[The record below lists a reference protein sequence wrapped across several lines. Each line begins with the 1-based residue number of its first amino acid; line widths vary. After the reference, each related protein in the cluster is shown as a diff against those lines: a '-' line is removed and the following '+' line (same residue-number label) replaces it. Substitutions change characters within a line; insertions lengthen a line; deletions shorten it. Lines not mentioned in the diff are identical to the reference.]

1 MAKNHPIK
9 HTLLHALILVGIIAI
24 IVSFGIRYARPY
36 TKELSLQKLDETR
49 INDLD
54 AVNNV
59 LNKIISATSTMSIG
73 ANHTIYISLPS
84 NDSACSDLD
93 LPSVPDGW
101 KYHCVATT
109 TLQQADGTGWLP
121 VNFDNSLVQLPI
133 DPINKGETL
142 NYYAYVAS
150 STVTI
155 QPKSKLKLVK
165 SKIIKPTAP
174 IAPQFVL
181 TAVLD
186 SNKYLKERAQNDDG
200 VDDIRYEVGSN
211 VKIWADA
218 EGLIGYWPMD
228 EMDGITVHDISGNN
242 YDGEVFGQHENNIP
256 IDTFNGKSKYIFIP
270 RNKLFDTIGSDNAPY
285 SISLSFN
292 ILNAQESSI
301 TEKWTGAGAYPWAI
315 RIEGSELIFALY
327 DGVKWNDG
335 IRVKSI
341 NFRIWNEL
349 VVVVNPQTNILKLYL
364 NGDLEQV
371 LPILFVHVNNN
382 DGFTIGSRNLKDGR
396 LFSGYI
402 KKFKIF
408 TKVPNDYEI
417 YRSYSTN

>member
-1 MAKNHPIK
+1 MVKQIPIK
-9 HTLLHALILVGIIAI
+9 VTLLHALILVGIIAI
-24 IVSFGIRYARPY
+24 IISFGIRYARPY

-54 AVNNV
+54 AMNDV
-59 LNKIISATSTMSIG
+59 LTSIISTTSTMSIS
-73 ANHTIYISLPS
+73 ANNTIYISLPS
-84 NDSACSDLD
+84 NESTCSDLN

-101 KYHCVATT
+101 SYHCVATT

-142 NYYAYVAS
+142 NYYAYVAI
-150 STVTI
+150 ST
-155 QPKSKLKLVK
+155 K
-165 SKIIKPTAP
+165 SKIVKRKVVEPTKP
-174 IAPQFVL
+174 IVPQFVL
-181 TAVLD
+181 TGVLD
-186 SNKYLKERAQNDDG
+186 SKKYLKEKAQGDNG

-211 VKIWADA
+211 TKIWADA

-228 EMDGITVHDISGNN
+228 EIGGITVHDISGNN

-256 IDTFNGKSKYIFIP
+256 IDTFNGSSKYIFIP
-270 RNKLFDTIGSDNAPY
+270 QNKLFDTLGSGTTPY

-292 ILNAQESSI
+292 VLNAQESSV
-301 TEKWTGAGAYPWAI
+301 TEKWTSGGAYPWAI

-327 DGVKWNDG
+327 DGIKWNDG
-335 IRVKSI
+335 IRIKSI
-341 NFRIWNEL
+341 NFGTWNEL
-349 VVVVNPQTNILKLYL
+349 VTVVDPQSNILKLYL
-364 NGDLEQV
+364 NGELEQI
-371 LPILFVHVNNN
+371 LPISFVHVNNK

-396 LFSGYI
+396 LFSGFI
-402 KKFKIF
+402 KRFKIF